1 MRPEKVDT
9 FLGLFCC
16 LLSSTSMTE
25 ERNMTL
31 TSGYL
36 VLENGAVFQGKLSGA
51 APAIGEVV
59 FNTSMVGYDQIIS
72 DPSYTGQIVVLTY
85 PLVGNYGFN
94 RAVMESDH
102 CCVRGLVIKE
112 LNNGANHYQQE
123 KLFGDY
129 LAENNLPCLSGID
142 TRALTRVIRTH
153 GTMGGVITDSIDNL
167 PQLVEQAAG
176 YKPPV
181 EGYVRQAT
189 CKEITCLGKGEL
201 RIVVIDFGVKKAI
214 TKSLVNRNCQVIL
227 VPATTSAEL
236 IMELEPDGIV
246 LSNGPGDPADC
257 DYAIPVIR
265 QLMGYKPML
274 GICLG
279 HQLIALA
286 WGGKTSKMVFGH
298 RGANQP
304 VKDLRSGRIYI
315 TSQNHGYMVNEES
328 LSLLPVEVTFRNLN
342 DGTVEGLQHKMLPIM
357 SVQFHPEAAPGPL
370 DSGFLMDEF
379 LQMVKDFRSKERM
392 ELQSNAG

>member
-1 MRPEKVDT
+1 
-9 FLGLFCC
+9 
-16 LLSSTSMTE
+16 
-25 ERNMTL
+25 MTL
-31 TSGYL
+31 RSGYL
-36 VLENGAVFQGKLSGA
+36 VLENGDVFPGKLSGA

-94 RAVMESDH
+94 REMMESDR
-102 CCVRGLVIKE
+102 CWLRGLIVKE

-123 KLFGDY
+123 KLFGEY
-129 LAENNLPCLSGID
+129 LAENDLPCLAGID

-153 GTMGGVITDSIDNL
+153 GTMGGVITDNIDNL
-167 PQLVEQAAG
+167 PELVQQAAG
-176 YKPPV
+176 HKPPA

-189 CKEITCLGKGEL
+189 CKEITCLGEGEL
-201 RIVVIDFGVKKAI
+201 RIVVIDFGVKKGI
-214 TKSLVNRNCQVIL
+214 TRSLLNRDCQVVQ

-236 IMELEPDGIV
+236 IKALEPDGIV

-257 DYAIPVIR
+257 DYAIPVIQ
-265 QLMGYKPML
+265 QLIGYKPML

-286 WGGKTSKMVFGH
+286 LGGKTSKMVFGH

-304 VKDLRSGRIYI
+304 VKDMRSGRVYI
-315 TSQNHGYMVNEES
+315 TSQNHGYMVNEDS
-328 LSLLPVEVTFRNLN
+328 LTHQPVEIIFRNIN
-342 DGTVEGLQHKMLPIM
+342 DGTVEGLRHKMLPVM

-379 LQMVKDFRSKERM
+379 IQMVKEHKASEWRT
-392 ELQSNAG
+392 LQSSTG

>member
-1 MRPEKVDT
+1 MNQR
-9 FLGLFCC
+9 
-16 LLSSTSMTE
+16 
-25 ERNMTL
+25 
-31 TSGYL
+31 SGYL
-36 VLENGAVFQGKLSGA
+36 VLENGAVFRGKLSGA

-94 RAVMESDH
+94 PAAMESDR

-123 KLFGDY
+123 KLFRDY
-129 LAENNLPCLSGID
+129 LADNNLSCLTDID
-142 TRALTRVIRTH
+142 TRALTRAIRTH
-153 GTMGGVITDSIDNL
+153 GTMGGVIADNIDDL
-167 PQLVEQAAG
+167 PQLIQQAAG
-176 YKPPV
+176 HKPPA

-189 CKEITCLGKGEL
+189 CREVTCLGQGER
-201 RIVVIDFGVKKAI
+201 RIVVVDFGVKKAI
-214 TKSLVNRNCQVIL
+214 TKSLLNRGCQVVQ
-227 VPATTSAEL
+227 VPATVSAEL
-236 IMELEPDGIV
+236 IKGLEPDGIV
-246 LSNGPGDPADC
+246 LSNGPGDPVDC
-257 DYAIPVIR
+257 DFAIPVVR
-265 QLMGYKPML
+265 QLIGYKPML

-286 WGGKTSKMVFGH
+286 LGGKTSKMVFGH

-304 VKDLRSGRIYI
+304 VKDLRSGRVYI

-328 LSLLPVEVTFRNLN
+328 LAHQPVEVIFRNIN
-342 DGTVEGLQHKMLPIM
+342 DGTVEGLRHKVLPVM

-379 LQMVKDFRSKERM
+379 IQMVDKYRSPERRA
-392 ELQSNAG
+392 LQSSTG

>member
-1 MRPEKVDT
+1 MT
-9 FLGLFCC
+9 F
-16 LLSSTSMTE
+16 
-25 ERNMTL
+25 R
-31 TSGYL
+31 SGYL
-36 VLENGAVFQGKLSGA
+36 VLENGAVFRGKLRGA
-51 APAIGEVV
+51 APAVGEVV

-94 RAVMESDH
+94 RAMMESDR
-102 CCVRGLVIKE
+102 CWLRGLVIKE

-123 KLFGDY
+123 QLFHEY
-129 LAENNLPCLSGID
+129 LAENNLPCLWDID
-142 TRALTRVIRTH
+142 TRALTRMIRTH
-153 GTMGGVITDSIDNL
+153 GTMGGVITDNIDNFSW
-167 PQLVEQAAG
+167 LVQQAAE
-176 YKPPV
+176 YKPPA

-189 CKEITCLGKGEL
+189 CREITCLGQGEL
-201 RIVVIDFGVKKAI
+201 RVVVVDFGVKKAI
-214 TKSLVNRNCQVIL
+214 TKSLLNRGCQVVQ
-227 VPATTSAEL
+227 VPATTNAE
-236 IMELEPDGIV
+236 IIKGLEPDGIV
-246 LSNGPGDPADC
+246 LSNGPGNPEDC
-257 DYAIPVIR
+257 DYALPVIR

-304 VKDLRSGRIYI
+304 VKDLCTGRVYI

-328 LSLLPVEVTFRNLN
+328 LANLPVEVTFRNLN
-342 DGTVEGLQHKMLPIM
+342 DGTVEGLRHKVLPIM

-379 LQMVKDFRSKERM
+379 IQMVKDYKYKERA
-392 ELQSNAG
+392 ELQSHAG